1 MIKRYRFLITI
12 FFLLVIF
19 GCKTPKA
26 TVFVRESN
34 WAQKVSLNGFDNLY
48 KIDDA
53 LYRSEQPNSAGMIL
67 LDSMGVTTIF
77 NVRNI
82 KTDNHEAKNT
92 RLKLIHIPINTWT
105 ISYEEVVITMKAIMN
120 GKAPMLI
127 HCKHG
132 SDRTGCIVAVYRMV
146 KCGWSKE
153 EAIREFRT
161 GGFGFHEKYFTNI
174 LKLLYS
180 INIEQIKKDIESR

>member
-1 MIKRYRFLITI
+1 MIKSCRSIILI
-12 FFLLVIF
+12 FFLSVIF
-19 GCKTPKA
+19 GCKTPKG

-48 KIDDA
+48 KIDEV
-53 LYRSEQPNSAGMIL
+53 LYRSEQPNSAGMTL
-67 LDSMGVTTIF
+67 LDSMGIKTIV

-82 KTDNHEAKNT
+82 KTDDHEAKKT
-92 RLKLIHIPINTWT
+92 GLKLIHIPINTWT

-120 GKAPMLI
+120 AKTPMLI

-161 GGFGFHEKYFTNI
+161 GGFGFHEKCFPNI
-174 LKLLYS
+174 LKLLNS
-180 INIEQIKKDIESR
+180 INIEQIKKDIESK